1 MKAEGGRR
9 KAGGCRDDTIPP
21 LFVSDRQARVGWSAS
36 AMVWSARCHAR
47 DQVNLRRFLDSHQN
61 NFHHSSQHNNIQSSL

>member
-1 MKAEGGRR
+1 MKAEGGRLEV
-9 KAGGCRDDTIPP
+9 AVTIQYLPP